1 MAWIAVTQVGA
12 QVRIGAGGLCV
23 IVAMAAT
30 ALGAGAPAACWC
42 LGCAVTRA
50 AATTTLSATAAAG
63 RALGA
68 AGRAAAGAATATIA
82 GTRAAL
88 AAATLAAALAG
99 LVGADAFHHFGAG
112 GLGGRL
118 HHVAAR
124 GFACAAPDGL
134 AAHGD
139 GLGLFTGLGA
149 KAFDDLH
156 GDLLLGEALDVHHE
170 AFFVHADQAHGL
182 AGSASTA
189 RAANAVHV
197 VFRDVGDF
205 VVDDV
210 RLVINVDAAC
220 SDIGGHLGA
229 VLAALA
235 AGQGLR

>member
-30 ALGAGAPAACWC
+30 ALWAWAPAACWC

-50 AATTTLSATAAAG
+50 AATTALSATAAAG

-82 GTRAAL
+82 DTGAAL

-112 GLGGRL
+112 GLGGSL

-124 GFACAAPDGL
+124 GLACAAPDGL

-149 KAFDDLH
+149 
-156 GDLLLGEALDVHHE
+156 
-170 AFFVHADQAHGL
+170 
-182 AGSASTA
+182 
-189 RAANAVHV
+189 
-197 VFRDVGDF
+197 
-205 VVDDV
+205 
-210 RLVINVDAAC
+210 
-220 SDIGGHLGA
+220 
-229 VLAALA
+229 
-235 AGQGLR
+235 